1 MFTTDLKSY
10 LIKRGSARIPT
21 YLHIHW
27 LRQNFRFWIC
37 LDPLKSYTKLLW
49 KPKYQ
54 SFWLIYKKRAL
65 TPFFQ
70 VLNSGPKNRIFQCWL
85 YFTIFS
91 FIVSWFK
98 APNVSND
105 RESFSLF
112 LTFFESHFYEKG
124 IIIVLHS
131 KNFPTLYWIWAE
143 IQGVQFR
150 QFLLNSMVKFILQAM

>member
-1 MFTTDLKSY
+1 VFTTDLRSY

-37 LDPLKSYTKLLW
+37 SDHLTTYTKLLW

-54 SFWLIYKKRAL
+54 SFWLIYKKLAL
-65 TPFFQ
+65 TLVFQ
-70 VLNSGPKNRIFQCWL
+70 VLNSGPKNRIFQYWL

-91 FIVSWFK
+91 FIVWCFEVGS
-98 APNVSND
+98 VSND

-112 LTFFESHFYEKG
+112 LTFFESHFYEKR

-131 KNFPTLYWIWAE
+131 KNFPALYWIWSE

-150 QFLLNSMVKFILQAM
+150 QFLLNSIVKFALHAM